1 MKRLVFYSLFF
12 LSITAS
18 AQVIAPP
25 ATGESAA
32 CEETIVKASFDRP
45 GRLVLLADEPA
56 SAIAKPQPNRPPAL
70 NFELK
75 SQSTKFIAA
84 VDLVGRIKVKLS
96 PYQLDSITR
105 EISIHLSSAEGSQ
118 HYTLAESAVGF
129 DSLYVTQV
137 MYEDGTFWRPQ
148 HRFACGYRNPGSV
161 LTAK

>member
-1 MKRLVFYSLFF
+1 MKRLVFLAMFF

-18 AQVIAPP
+18 AQMIVPSASS
-25 ATGESAA
+25 ESAS

-45 GRLVLLADEPA
+45 VRLLPVAGQPA
-56 SAIAKPQPNRPPAL
+56 SAIAKPQLNRPPAL

-75 SQSTKFIAA
+75 SLSAKPIAA
-84 VDLVGRIKVKLS
+84 VDLMGRIKVKLS
-96 PYQLDSITR
+96 LYQLDSITR

-118 HYTLAESAVGF
+118 RYTLSEFAVGF

-137 MYEDGTFWRPQ
+137 MYEDGTFWRPA
-148 HRFACGYRNPGSV
+148 HRFACGYQNSGST